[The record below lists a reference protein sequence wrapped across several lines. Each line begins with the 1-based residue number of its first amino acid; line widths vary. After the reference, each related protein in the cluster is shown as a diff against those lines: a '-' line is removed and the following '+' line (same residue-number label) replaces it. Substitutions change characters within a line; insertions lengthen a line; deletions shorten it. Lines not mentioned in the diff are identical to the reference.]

1 MFPYDPA
8 VLAAVQN
15 TPQSIDD
22 VVRILETIETTCVD
36 GDGLK
41 WFNWLYLGV
50 TRAVQARVSAGAFAD
65 PAWIA
70 QLDVGFARFYLSAI
84 QSSLSGQPTPGCWQ
98 ALFDQRSQPA
108 TARIQFAM
116 SGINAH
122 INHDLPQAIVA
133 TSQAAGPAPQHGT
146 AHYNDYTALNATLD
160 NMIDAAKQTLN
171 VRLLGDALPPVS
183 SLENTLA
190 AWSVSAARESAW
202 NNAELLWH
210 LAGAPILSDRF
221 LHALDGITALASKT
235 LLVPVPF
242 PPPSMP

>member
-1 MFPYDPA
+1 MFPYDAA

-22 VVRILETIETTCVD
+22 VVIILETIETTCVD

-50 TRAVQARVSAGAFAD
+50 TRAVQARVAAGEFAD
-65 PAWIA
+65 PAWISK
-70 QLDVGFARFYLSAI
+70 LDVRFARFYLSAI

-98 ALFDQRSQPA
+98 ALFDQRGQAA

-133 TSQAAGPAPQHGT
+133 TSQDAGPAPQHGT
-146 AHYNDYTALNATLD
+146 AHYNDYTALNSTLD

-183 SLENTLA
+183 SLEDTLA

-210 LAGAPILSDRF
+210 LAEAPILSDRF
-221 LHALDGITALASKT
+221 LNALDGITALASKT